1 MDELLTSP
9 TNAGNAEMVHFRTQL
24 TALKAAG
31 AAAFDPV
38 GVHVIESLL
47 RRSASL
53 QGAAL
58 ADVQA
63 RLQHRLQQL
72 QTRFEQTRSQA
83 KATAKGLREQ
93 HPQHNDTLVQLFR
106 AGDFRAIDRLAR
118 QQARQQTHSPLKVL
132 LQTLTSHDPLLDASA
147 DPVTFDEVL
156 RKQELQA
163 QQGNGLA
170 SLNSHL
176 KSRLN
181 TDELRSTRQFRDL
194 WAKRTI
200 DRAIA
205 RALDEAPEDAGPLN
219 AHQLVIRALNTMG
232 EISPD
237 YLNRFVSYVD
247 TLIWL
252 EQAATR
258 FAPPEPKA
266 GEGKA
271 RPKPRRGAF

>member
-1 MDELLTSP
+1 MDELLVPPDTCRERI
-9 TNAGNAEMVHFRTQL
+9 ADDIRAQL
-24 TALKAAG
+24 AALKAAG

-72 QTRFEQTRSQA
+72 QARFEQARSQA
-83 KATAKGLREQ
+83 KATAKALREQ
-93 HPQHNDTLVQLFR
+93 SPEHNDTLVRLFR
-106 AGDFRAIDRLAR
+106 AGDFRAIDRLA
-118 QQARQQTHSPLKVL
+118 QQHARQQTHSPLKAL

-163 QQGNGLA
+163 QQGNGLV

-205 RALDEAPEDAGPLN
+205 RALDEAPENAGPLN

-237 YLNRFVSYVD
+237 YLNRFVSYVH

-258 FAPPEPKA
+258 FAPPDIKA

-271 RPKPRRGAF
+271 RPRPRRGA